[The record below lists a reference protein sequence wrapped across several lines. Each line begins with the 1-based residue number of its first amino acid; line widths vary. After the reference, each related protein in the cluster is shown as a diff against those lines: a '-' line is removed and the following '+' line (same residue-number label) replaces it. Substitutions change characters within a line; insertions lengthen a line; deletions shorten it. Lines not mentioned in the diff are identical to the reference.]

1 MFDTIGLMASADV
14 LLHPVRLRIVQCLLG
29 DRALTTADLA
39 LELPDIPPATL
50 YRHVAALVEADVLTV
65 VGQRRI
71 RGAVERSYTLN
82 PASATAARE
91 DLAVMSREQLRT
103 SFGVFIASLLAGFDS
118 YLTGPD
124 ADPARDAL
132 GFRTAAVYIRDDDVA
147 EFTERLQAAIGPW
160 RTPRPDARRHLLSTI
175 LTPVTGPDTIPR
187 PPTANG
193 PAHST

>member
-1 MFDTIGLMASADV
+1 MNQAV
-14 LLHPVRLRIVQCLLG
+14 VVQLG
-29 DRALTTADLA
+29 HRA
-39 LELPDIPPATL
+39 
-50 YRHVAALVEADVLTV
+50 
-65 VGQRRI
+65 
-71 RGAVERSYTLN
+71 
-82 PASATAARE
+82 
-91 DLAVMSREQLRT
+91 
-103 SFGVFIASLLAGFDS
+103 
-118 YLTGPD
+118 
-124 ADPARDAL
+124 ARDAL